1 MITGSVQISDD
12 LRWLPFDI
20 PDGIMPAQIAVLRIE
35 KTSRA
40 QVLLVRFP
48 PGWARPVVGA
58 YEAAEE
64 LIVLDGSFEMSGET
78 YRAGDWAYFPAGWKR
93 DGTSSPEGMLALAR
107 FDGPA
112 RWNRDVGEPDGAL
125 RAHLDASALDEPVNA
140 ALGRGWPLRDSLNE
154 QAWYLSDLA
163 SGTSSLYD
171 VEIFD
176 IEARTWAFFE
186 QGSPLPVV
194 TGPVFARA
202 FPRV

>member
-1 MITGSVQISDD
+1 VQVGDD

-20 PDGIMPAQIAVLRIE
+20 PDGIMPAQISVLRVE
-35 KTSRA
+35 KPSRA

-48 PGWARPVVGA
+48 PGWARPVVGS

-64 LIVLDGSFEMSGET
+64 LVVLEGSFTMSGERYT
-78 YRAGDWAYFPAGWKR
+78 AGDWAYFPAGWER
-93 DGTSSPEGMLALAR
+93 NGTASPEGMLGLAR

-112 RWNRDVGEPDGAL
+112 RWNRDTGAPVGAL
-125 RAHLDASALDEPVNA
+125 RAHLSPETLDEPVTGA
-140 ALGRGWPLRDSLNE
+140 FGSGYPLRDSLNE
-154 QAWYLSDLA
+154 QAWFLTDLA
-163 SGTSSLYD
+163 SGRPAPYE

-176 IEARTWAFFE
+176 LTARTWVVIDE
-186 QGSPLPVV
+186 GSPLPNV